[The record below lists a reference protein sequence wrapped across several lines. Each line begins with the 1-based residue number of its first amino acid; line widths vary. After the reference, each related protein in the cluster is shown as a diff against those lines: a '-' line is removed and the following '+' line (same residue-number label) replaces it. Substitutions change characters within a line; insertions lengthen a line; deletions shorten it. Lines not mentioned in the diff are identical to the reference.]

1 MRIAL
6 VALCAAMLP
15 LFGMHSSHADQE
27 PEAPCPIAGCVR
39 AGNGALLVGDVENTP
54 GGRIAL
60 NEPDPTH
67 QWRLVN
73 TCLTQDPVIG
83 GCTIQVPCPAPPDR
97 VVGRF
102 LVQNRLIADGPDAP
116 WVDDGVDCV
125 DITDIEPVVTPAM
138 VQAEFEKLPLPLGEI
153 SLQPSDGVVLVNVG
167 AIFYTTQEATASYD
181 VDIIGQAV
189 HIDAFITDYAW
200 HVGDGS
206 PDVHGR
212 GAPYP
217 DKSTLH
223 VYTAPGGVQVTLT
236 LTWDA
241 TYTVDGGPVTP
252 VLDTTTTDSP
262 PVALTVVEAESILVD
277 SFD

>member
-1 MRIAL
+1 MFLSAPAPAL
-6 VALCAAMLP
+6 AEGPSGC
-15 LFGMHSSHADQE
+15 GTRG
-27 PEAPCPIAGCVR
+27 CPVNLGDGIV
-39 AGNGALLVGDVENTP
+39 NVGDVENAP
-54 GGRIAL
+54 GGKIAS
-60 NEPDPTH
+60 NEPDPTT

-73 TCLTQDPVIG
+73 PCLTQDPVIG
-83 GCTIQVPCPAPPDR
+83 GCTTQQPCPAPPDR
-97 VVGRF
+97 TVALF
-102 LVQNRLIADGPDAP
+102 LVQFRLIANGPNAP
-116 WVDDGVDCV
+116 WVNDGIYCV

-167 AIFYTTQEATASYD
+167 AIFYTTQDETASYD
-181 VDIIGQAV
+181 VDILGQTV
-189 HIDAFITDYAW
+189 RIDAFIVDYAW
-200 HVGDGS
+200 QVGDGS
-206 PDVHGR
+206 PDLHGR

-223 VYTAPGGVQVTLT
+223 VYTAAGGMQVTLT

-252 VLDTTTTDSP
+252 VLDTTTTESP
-262 PVALTVVEAESILVD
+262 PTPLTVVEAESILVD

>member
-1 MRIAL
+1 MLAALLLPALLLLQTTEASARPEQEPDCRFEVCAIAGDGAL
-6 VALCAAMLP
+6 V
-15 LFGMHSSHADQE
+15 
-27 PEAPCPIAGCVR
+27 
-39 AGNGALLVGDVENTP
+39 VGDVEDAS

-83 GCTIQVPCPAPPDR
+83 GCTIQAPCPAPPDR
-97 VVGRF
+97 IVGRF
-102 LVQNRLIADGPDAP
+102 LVQNRLIANGPNAP
-116 WVDDGVDCV
+116 WVDDGTDCV
-125 DITDIEPVVTPAM
+125 DITEIEPVVTPAM

>member
-1 MRIAL
+1 MNRLLLLAVCL
-6 VALCAAMLP
+6 LFVAANTSPNLASAE
-15 LFGMHSSHADQE
+15 GG
-27 PEAPCPIAGCVR
+27 PCPRGICVED
-39 AGNGALLVGDVENTP
+39 GGGAYLVGDVEDAP
-54 GGRIAL
+54 GGKIAL
-60 NEPDPTH
+60 NAPDPTT

-73 TCLTQDPVIG
+73 TCIEDDPPLG
-83 GCTIQVPCPAPPDR
+83 GCEKQPPCPAPPDR
-97 VVGRF
+97 VVSRF
-102 LVQNRLIADGPDAP
+102 IVQYRLIAAGPEAP
-116 WVDDGVDCV
+116 WESDGIHCV

-167 AIFYTTQEATASYD
+167 AIFYTTQEPTAAYD
-181 VDIIGQAV
+181 VVILGQAV
-189 HIDAFITDYAW
+189 HIDAFIIDYAW
-200 HVGDGS
+200 QVGDGS

-212 GAPYP
+212 GSPYP

-262 PVALTVVEAESILVD
+262 PAALTVVEAESILVD